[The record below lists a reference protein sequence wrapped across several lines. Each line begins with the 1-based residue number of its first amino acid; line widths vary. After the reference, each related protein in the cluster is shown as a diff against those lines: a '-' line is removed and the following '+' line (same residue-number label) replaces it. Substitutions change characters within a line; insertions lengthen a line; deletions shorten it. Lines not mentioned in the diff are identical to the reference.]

1 MIMPIGKEGS
11 ESSLYDENVV
21 SMGWVGWKVID
32 NGQYKIPV
40 QKLSNEEEEVIEEVC
55 KEFSDTVK
63 DEVIEN
69 GSIAKEIVNKLLVQH
84 LHKNGIKAE
93 EDQIKYLADAAYLAT
108 YAFGPI
114 TYLLEDDML
123 EEIAVIGL
131 DSPIYVFHREK
142 GWLDTNVIFTE
153 RNALIDVINKMSRKI
168 GRRITLQNPRLNAV
182 LPDGSRLH
190 ATIEPISDLELTIRK
205 FKKVP
210 LTIRELVKTGYSPE
224 LLGFLWLV
232 FQNDKNVIICGNTA
246 AGKTTTLNAL
256 FSFVPSTERV
266 IMLEETPE
274 IVIPHKHQIK
284 MKTNP
289 PLGIGMKDLIE
300 DSLRMRPDR
309 VIIGEV
315 RSKEEILAMIESMN
329 AGQARGCYATMHA
342 HSAKELV
349 SRLRYNNVMPS
360 DFSSIDL
367 AIVQRRFLKFSSGKV
382 KETRKVVEV
391 CELAENKGSISIRH
405 LFQYDP
411 KRDSVVRTP
420 AKSRIIDEIAF
431 ANGWDENK
439 VNTEIAKR
447 SNYLKAIISKSKD
460 IQKDIESYNSI

>member
-1 MIMPIGKEGS
+1 
-11 ESSLYDENVV
+11 
-21 SMGWVGWKVID
+21 MGWVGWRVLD
-32 NGQYKIPV
+32 GGQYKVRV
-40 QKLSNEEEEVIEEVC
+40 QKLSPDELQVIEDVC

-69 GSIAKEIVNKLLVQH
+69 GTIAMQVVNKLLVQN
-84 LHKNGIKAE
+84 LRKNGIKADD
-93 EDQIKYLADAAYLAT
+93 DQVRYLADAAYLAT

-131 DSPIYVFHREK
+131 DNPIFVFHREK
-142 GWLDTNVIFTE
+142 GWLDTNVMFTD
-153 RNALIDVINKMSRKI
+153 RNALIDVINKMSRTI

-190 ATIEPISDLELTIRK
+190 ATIEPVSDLELTIRK
-205 FKKVP
+205 FKKSP
-210 LTIRELVKTGYSPE
+210 LTLRELIKTGYNYE
-224 LLGFLWLV
+224 LLAFLWTV

-256 FSFVPSTERV
+256 FSFVPSSERV

-274 IVIPHKHQIK
+274 IVIPHRHQVK

-289 PLGIGMKDLIE
+289 PLGIEMKDLIE

-349 SRLRYNNVMPS
+349 SRLRYNDVMPS
-360 DFSSIDL
+360 DINAIDL
-367 AIVQRRFLKFSSGKV
+367 VIVQRRFLKFISGGKV
-382 KETRKVVEV
+382 QETRKVFEV
-391 CELAENKGSISIRH
+391 CELVENKGAIMIRH
-405 LFQYDP
+405 IYQYDP
-411 KRDSVVRTP
+411 KKDTVVRTP
-420 AKSRIIDEIAF
+420 AKSRVIEEIAF
-431 ANGWDENK
+431 ANGWGESRIYD
-439 VNTEIAKR
+439 EIARR
-447 SNYLKAIISKSKD
+447 SNYLKTMISKSKD
-460 IQKDIESYNSI
+460 IFKDVEKYGAVG

>member
-1 MIMPIGKEGS
+1 
-11 ESSLYDENVV
+11 
-21 SMGWVGWKVID
+21 MGWIGWEVI
-32 NGQYKIPV
+32 NEGQYKIPM
-40 QKLSNEEEEVIEEVC
+40 QKLSSDEKEVIEEVC

-69 GSIAKEIVNKLLVQH
+69 GAVAREIINKLLVQH
-84 LHKNGIKAE
+84 LNKNRISADE
-93 EDQIKYLADAAYLAT
+93 EQIKYLTDAIFLAT
-108 YAFGPI
+108 YAYGPL

-123 EEIAVIGL
+123 EEIAVVGL
-131 DSPIYVFHREK
+131 GTPIYVFHREK
-142 GWLDTNVIFTE
+142 GWLDTNVMFTE
-153 RNALIDVINKMSRKI
+153 RDALIDIINKMSRKI

-190 ATIEPISDLELTIRK
+190 ATIEPVSDLELTIRK

-210 LTIRELVKTGYSPE
+210 LTVRDLVKTGYNAD
-224 LLGFLWLV
+224 LLAFLWLI
-232 FQNDKNVIICGNTA
+232 FQNDKNIIVCGNTA

-256 FSFVPSTERV
+256 FSFVPITERIV
-266 IMLEETPE
+266 LLEETPE
-274 IVIPHKHQIK
+274 IVIPHKHQVK

-289 PLGIGMKDLIE
+289 SLGIRMKDLIE

-349 SRLRYNNVMPS
+349 SRLRYNEVMPS
-360 DFSSIDL
+360 DFSAIDL
-367 AIVQRRFLKFSSGKV
+367 VIVQRRFLRFSGGKV

-391 CELAENKGSISIRH
+391 CELAESRGGITIHH

-411 KRDSVVRTP
+411 KKDTVVRTP
-420 AKSRIIDEIAF
+420 AKSRVIEEIAF
-431 ANGWDENK
+431 ANGWAESK
-439 VNTEIAKR
+439 IYEEIARR
-447 SNYLKAIISKSKD
+447 SNYLKAIFAKSKN
-460 IQKDIESYNSI
+460 IQKDIESYGFQ